1 MALLDSIM
9 GMLGKSGGGKDVMS
23 QLATMLTGKGGDGL
37 GLERLLEQFK
47 GAGLGDKADSWVG
60 KGENQPLSPAEVQKA
75 IGDDRLAK
83 MSKQTGQSVGSL
95 TTDLSKMIPAA
106 VNKLTPDGKVPDPG
120 DLMNMAKNLDLGTLL
135 GK

>member
-1 MALLDSIM
+1 MGLLDSIM

-23 QLATMLTGKGGDGL
+23 QLSSMLTGKGGDGL
-37 GLERLLEQFK
+37 GLSRLLEQFK

-60 KGENQPLSPAEVQKA
+60 TGENQPLTPAEVQKA
-75 IGDDRLAK
+75 IGDEKLAK

-95 TTDLSKMIPAA
+95 TTDLSKMIPQA

-120 DLMNMAKNLDLGTLL
+120 DLMNMAKNLDLGKLL

>member
-1 MALLDSIM
+1 MGLLDSIK

-23 QLATMLTGKGGDGL
+23 QLAGMLTGKGGDGL

-60 KGENQPLSPAEVQKA
+60 TGENQPLTPDEVKKA
-75 IGDDRLAK
+75 IGDDRLAT

-106 VNKLTPDGKVPDPG
+106 VNKLTPDGTVPEPG
-120 DLMNMAKNLDLGTLL
+120 DLMNMAKNLDLGKLL
-135 GK
+135 GR

>member
-1 MALLDSIM
+1 MGLLDSIK
-9 GMLGKSGGGKDVMS
+9 GMLGQSGGGKDVMS
-23 QLATMLTGKGGDGL
+23 QLAGMLTGKGGDGL
-37 GLERLLEQFK
+37 GLSRLLEQFK

-60 KGENQPLSPAEVQKA
+60 TGENQPLSPAEVQKA

-95 TTDLSKMIPAA
+95 TTDLSKMIPDA

-135 GK
+135 GR

>member
-1 MALLDSIM
+1 MGLLDSIM

-23 QLATMLTGKGGDGL
+23 QLASMLTGKGGDGL

-60 KGENQPLSPAEVQKA
+60 KGENQPLSPAEVEKA

-120 DLMNMAKNLDLGTLL
+120 DVMNMAKNLDLGTLL
-135 GK
+135 GR

>member
-9 GMLGKSGGGKDVMS
+9 GMLGKGGGGKDVMS
-23 QLATMLTGKGGDGL
+23 QLASMLTGKGGDGM
-37 GLERLLEQFK
+37 GLSRLLDQFK

-60 KGENQPLSPAEVQKA
+60 TGDNQPLTPEEVQKA
-75 IGDDRLAK
+75 VGDDRLAK

-95 TTDLSKMIPAA
+95 TTDLSKMIPEA

-120 DLMNMAKNLDLGTLL
+120 DLMKMAKNLDLGKLL
-135 GK
+135 GR

>member
-1 MALLDSIM
+1 MGLLDSIKR
-9 GMLGKSGGGKDVMS
+9 MLGTSGGGKDVMS
-23 QLATMLTGKGGDGL
+23 QLAGMLTGKGGDGL

-60 KGENQPLSPAEVQKA
+60 TGENQPLTPDEVRKA
-75 IGDDRLAK
+75 IGDDRLAT

-120 DLMNMAKNLDLGTLL
+120 DLTNMAKNLDLGKLL
-135 GK
+135 GR

>member
-1 MALLDSIM
+1 MGLLDSIK

-23 QLATMLTGKGGDGL
+23 QLAGMLTGKGGDGL

-60 KGENQPLSPAEVQKA
+60 TGENQPLTPDEVKKA
-75 IGDDRLAK
+75 IGDDRLAT

-106 VNKLTPDGKVPDPG
+106 VNKLTPDGKVPEPG
-120 DLMNMAKNLDLGTLL
+120 DLMNMAKNLDLGKLL
-135 GK
+135 GR

>member
-9 GMLGKSGGGKDVMS
+9 GMLGKGGGGKDVMS
-23 QLATMLTGKGGDGL
+23 QLASMLTGKGGDGM
-37 GLERLLEQFK
+37 GLSRLLEQFK

-60 KGENQPLSPAEVQKA
+60 TGDNQPLTPEEVQKA
-75 IGDDRLAK
+75 VGDDRLAK

-95 TTDLSKMIPAA
+95 TTDLSKMIPEA

-120 DLMNMAKNLDLGTLL
+120 DLMKMAKNLDLGKLL
-135 GK
+135 GR

>member
-1 MALLDSIM
+1 MGLLDSIK
-9 GMLGKSGGGKDVMS
+9 GMLGNSGGGKDVMS
-23 QLATMLTGKGGDGL
+23 QLAGMLTGKGGDGL
-37 GLERLLEQFK
+37 GLSRLLEQFK

-120 DLMNMAKNLDLGTLL
+120 DVMNMAKNLDLGTLL
-135 GK
+135 GR

>member
-1 MALLDSIM
+1 MALLDSIT
-9 GMLGKSGGGKDVMS
+9 GMLGRSGGGKDVMS
-23 QLATMLTGKGGDGL
+23 QLASMLTGKGGDGL
-37 GLERLLEQFK
+37 GLSRLLEQFK
-47 GAGLGDKADSWVG
+47 GAGLGDKVDSWVG
-60 KGENQPLSPAEVQKA
+60 TGENQPLTPAEVQKA

-95 TTDLSKMIPAA
+95 TTDLSTMIPAA

-120 DLMNMAKNLDLGTLL
+120 DLMKMAKNLDLGKLL

>member
-1 MALLDSIM
+1 MGLLDSIM

-23 QLATMLTGKGGDGL
+23 QLASMLTGKGGDGL
-37 GLERLLEQFK
+37 GLSRLLEQFK

-60 KGENQPLSPAEVQKA
+60 TGENQPLTPEEVQKA
-75 IGDDRLAK
+75 IGDDKLAK

-95 TTDLSKMIPAA
+95 TTDLSTMIPNA

-120 DLMNMAKNLDLGTLL
+120 DLMNMAKNLDLGKLL
-135 GK
+135 GR

>member
-1 MALLDSIM
+1 MALLDSIR
-9 GMLGKSGGGKDVMS
+9 GMLGQGGGGKDVMS
-23 QLATMLTGKGGDGL
+23 QLSSMLTGKGGDGMGL
-37 GLERLLEQFK
+37 GRLLEQFK

-60 KGENQPLSPAEVQKA
+60 TGANQPLTPAEVQKA

-95 TTDLSKMIPAA
+95 TTDLSKMIPDA

-120 DLMNMAKNLDLGTLL
+120 DLMKMAKNLNLGKLL

>member
-1 MALLDSIM
+1 MGLRDSIK
-9 GMLGKSGGGKDVMS
+9 GMLGKSGGGQDVMS
-23 QLATMLTGKGGDGL
+23 QLTGMLTGKGGDGL

-60 KGENQPLSPAEVQKA
+60 TGENQPLTPDEVKKA
-75 IGDDRLAK
+75 IGDDRLAT

-106 VNKLTPDGKVPDPG
+106 VNKLTPDGKVPEPG
-120 DLMNMAKNLDLGTLL
+120 DLMNMAKNLDLGKLL
-135 GK
+135 GR

>member
-1 MALLDSIM
+1 VALLDSIR
-9 GMLGKSGGGKDVMS
+9 GMLGQGGGGKDVMS
-23 QLATMLTGKGGDGL
+23 QLSSMLTGKGGDGMGL
-37 GLERLLEQFK
+37 GRLLEQFK

-60 KGENQPLSPAEVQKA
+60 TGANQPLTPAEVQKA

-95 TTDLSKMIPAA
+95 TTDLSKMIPDA

-120 DLMNMAKNLDLGTLL
+120 DLMKMAKNLDLGKLL